1 MAALRAALASFF
13 GSRLAIGLAGLLF
26 VSFAAHSITAPDR
39 LPPFGRVGLVELGI
53 VPAPTLEVIQLPSII
68 PADIQSDLR
77 AGVTSAATDA
87 APKAQARARAALA
100 AHPEAIRWINYGMTA
115 LSAVLLAVTFG
126 LQTLTIR
133 RTRRDVYAFVDGGF
147 GT

>member
-1 MAALRAALASFF
+1 MAALRTALTSFF

-53 VPAPTLEVIQLPSII
+53 LPAPTMDVVQLPSII

-77 AGVTSAATDA
+77 ASAASAAADA
-87 APKAQARARAALA
+87 APKAQAHAKAVFAR
-100 AHPEAIRWINYGMTA
+100 HPGAVRWINYGMSA
-115 LSAVLLAVTFG
+115 LSALPLAVTFG
-126 LQTLTIR
+126 LQTVTIR

>member
-1 MAALRAALASFF
+1 MAALRTALATFF

-26 VSFAAHSITAPDR
+26 VAFTAHSLTAPDR

-53 VPAPTLEVIQLPSII
+53 IPAPTLEAIQLPSII
-68 PADIQSDLR
+68 PEDIQSDLR
-77 AGVTSAATDA
+77 AGAVSAASDA
-87 APKAQARARAALA
+87 APKAQARAKAVLA

-115 LSAVLLAVTFG
+115 LSALLLALTFR

-133 RTRRDVYAFVDGGF
+133 RTRRDVYAFVDGGY